1 MKTVNFEIGVI
12 DENCTGCYLCER
24 ICPTAAIEMVG
35 PKSSALAV
43 VDNSKCVACFRCI
56 DICED
61 DALLSHER
69 KAPVK
74 FGIDPASVDQ
84 VALGELLLKADLDP
98 DAVGCVCSTTS
109 NKEIAAAVIAG
120 ARTLEEVSLRSGVQ
134 SGCLMYCFAPI
145 HRLVTTH
152 WGEMP
157 ESSTKNKWYGTSQT
171 LMDVAPEVAQGARD
185 FFVEEEQAAFIEV
198 LRNKIAA
205 YGVKIEA
212 LQSGLPPDG
221 E

>member
-61 DALLSHER
+61 DALLSHGR

-98 DAVGCVCSTTS
+98 DSIACVCTSTP

-120 ARTLEEVSLRSGVQ
+120 ARTLEEVALKSGVQ

-145 HRLVTTH
+145 HRLVTKH

-157 ESSTKNKWYGTSQT
+157 EASTKNKWYGTSQT
-171 LMDVAPEVAQGARD
+171 LMDVGQEVAQGNRD
-185 FFVEEEQAAFIEV
+185 FFVEEEQAAFVEMMTKK
-198 LRNKIAA
+198 LAA
-205 YGVKIEA
+205 YGAKIEA
-212 LQSGLPPDG
+212 ANPRSAPDG